1 MYYNEAVDSFDEYY
15 ELSRRYGRQIEGMPG
30 TDNILPAS
38 DLEWISQ
45 KHYDSQSKFTLFGN
59 TEKDELEKLL
69 NRSGNAGVINKNV
82 SKYRSEMEASMRQ
95 YRIERAKDLRRY
107 YFSHIEKANGF
118 VDEGDYKKAMKE
130 YRKADKCWRDY
141 FTYDYESDP
150 QKDKMCETKFTP
162 DAVEHMM
169 VIYIQTHPLL
179 TSRKKQLKI
188 NREITEMLDG
198 RWDDKILK
206 ADWKAQEIHDEKQKR
221 IEDVQKK
228 IGEAIGDVMILGD
241 KLFQKIRR

>member
-82 SKYRSEMEASMRQ
+82 SKY
-95 YRIERAKDLRRY
+95 
-107 YFSHIEKANGF
+107 
-118 VDEGDYKKAMKE
+118 
-130 YRKADKCWRDY
+130 
-141 FTYDYESDP
+141 
-150 QKDKMCETKFTP
+150 
-162 DAVEHMM
+162 
-169 VIYIQTHPLL
+169 
-179 TSRKKQLKI
+179 
-188 NREITEMLDG
+188 
-198 RWDDKILK
+198 
-206 ADWKAQEIHDEKQKR
+206 
-221 IEDVQKK
+221 
-228 IGEAIGDVMILGD
+228 
-241 KLFQKIRR
+241 

>member
-1 MYYNEAVDSFDEYY
+1 
-15 ELSRRYGRQIEGMPG
+15 
-30 TDNILPAS
+30 
-38 DLEWISQ
+38 
-45 KHYDSQSKFTLFGN
+45 
-59 TEKDELEKLL
+59 
-69 NRSGNAGVINKNV
+69 
-82 SKYRSEMEASMRQ
+82 
-95 YRIERAKDLRRY
+95 
-107 YFSHIEKANGF
+107 
-118 VDEGDYKKAMKE
+118 MKE

-206 ADWKAQEIHDEKQKR
+206 ADGKAQEIHDEKQKR
-221 IEDVQKK
+221 IEDAQKK

-241 KLFQKIRR
+241 KLCQKIRR